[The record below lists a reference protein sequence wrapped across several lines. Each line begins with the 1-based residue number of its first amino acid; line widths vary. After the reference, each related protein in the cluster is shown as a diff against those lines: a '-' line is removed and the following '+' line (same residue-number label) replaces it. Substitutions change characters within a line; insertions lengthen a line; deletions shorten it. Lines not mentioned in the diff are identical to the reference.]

1 METNKIYHGNCVEK
15 LKEIEA
21 NKVDLIY
28 FDPPFFTQRKHSLTN
43 KDNSKTYEFD
53 DKYNSI
59 EEYLELVENV
69 LLESKRVLKNTGS
82 VFLHCDKTASHNI
95 RVVMDKI
102 FGRENFQSEIIWSYK
117 RWSNAKKGLL
127 NSHQVIFFY
136 SKTQDFKFNTLYTD
150 YSATTNLDQ
159 ILQDRERNE
168 NGKSDYKKDEN
179 GNVILGK
186 EKKGVPLSDVW
197 EIPYLNPKA
206 KERTGYPTQKPVL
219 LLNQILNIVTDEGDL
234 VVDPFC
240 GSGTT
245 CVSAKSLKRQFIGI
259 DISKDAVELANSR
272 LEEMVI
278 SESNLLNKGTNE
290 YQEKTEKELAILQNI
305 NAFPVQRNSGI
316 DGFLKDHFEGMPVPV
331 KIQGEYETIED
342 AIEKLEKASYG
353 KDYKMKI
360 LIQTRETGIS
370 RLFGFESDVTI
381 MKSLELQTKDL
392 LKKNNEG
399 ITRVLQNG
407 GLSASMIVWCKVQ
420 VQFFN

>member
-168 NGKSDYKKDEN
+168 NGKSVYKKDEN
-179 GNVILGK
+179 GNVVLGK

-316 DGFLKDHFEGMPVPV
+316 DGFLKDHFEGLPVPV

-381 MKSLELQTKDL
+381 LKSLELQTKDL

-399 ITRVLQNG
+399 ITSVLQNG
-407 GLSASMIVWCKVQ
+407 GFSASMKV
-420 VQFFN
+420 

>member
-1 METNKIYHGNCVEK
+1 METNKIYHGHCVEK

-28 FDPPFFTQRKHSLTN
+28 FDPPFFTQRKHSLSN

-69 LLESKRVLKNTGS
+69 LQESKRVLKNTGS
-82 VFLHCDKTASHNI
+82 VFLHCDKTASHQI
-95 RVVMDKI
+95 RVMMDKV

-127 NSHQVIFFY
+127 NAHQVIFFY

-168 NGKSDYKKDEN
+168 NGKSVYKKDEN

-219 LLNQILNIVTDEGDL
+219 LLNQILNIVTTEGDL

-259 DISKDAVELANSR
+259 DISQDAVELANSR

-342 AIEKLEKASYG
+342 AIEKLEKASNG
-353 KDYKMKI
+353 KEYKMKI

-370 RLFGFESDVTI
+370 RLFGYESDVI
-381 MKSLELQTKDL
+381 IIKSLELQTKDL
-392 LKKNNEG
+392 LKRNNEG
-399 ITRVLQNG
+399 ITGATQKAGFRV
-407 GLSASMIVWCKVQ
+407 SKTV
-420 VQFFN
+420 

>member
-59 EEYLELVENV
+59 EEYLKLVENV
-69 LLESKRVLKNTGS
+69 LQESKRVLKNTGS

-127 NSHQVIFFY
+127 NAHQVIFFY

-168 NGKSDYKKDEN
+168 NGKSVYKKDEN
-179 GNVILGK
+179 GNVVLGK

-219 LLNQILNIVTDEGDL
+219 LLNQILNIVTEEGDL

-278 SESNLLNKGTNE
+278 SESNLLNKGTND

-316 DGFLKDHFEGMPVPV
+316 DGFLKDHFEGVPVPV

-407 GLSASMIVWCKVQ
+407 GLSTSKTV
-420 VQFFN
+420 

>member
-59 EEYLELVENV
+59 EEYLELVEDV
-69 LLESKRVLKNTGS
+69 LKQSKRVLKNTGS

-95 RVVMDKI
+95 RVVMDKV

-127 NSHQVIFFY
+127 NAHQVIFFY
-136 SKTQDFKFNTLYTD
+136 SKSQDFKFNTLYTD
-150 YSATTNLDQ
+150 YSVTTNLDQ
-159 ILQDRERNE
+159 ILQDRARDE
-168 NGKSDYKKDEN
+168 NGKSVYKKDEN

-206 KERTGYPTQKPVL
+206 KERIGYPTQKPVL

-290 YQEKTEKELAILQNI
+290 YQEKTEKELAILKNI

-342 AIEKLEKASYG
+342 AIEKLEKASYD
-353 KDYKMKI
+353 KDYKKKI

-399 ITRVLQNG
+399 ITASLQKSGFNG
-407 GLSASMIVWCKVQ
+407 
-420 VQFFN
+420 

>member
-59 EEYLELVENV
+59 EEYLVLVENV

-117 RWSNAKKGLL
+117 RWSSAKKGFLS
-127 NSHQVIFFY
+127 SHQVIFFY

-168 NGKSDYKKDEN
+168 NGKSVYKKDEN

-278 SESNLLNKGTNE
+278 SESNLLNKGTSE

-342 AIEKLEKASYG
+342 AIEKLEKASLG
-353 KDYKMKI
+353 RDYKMKI

-370 RLFGFESDVTI
+370 RLFGFDYDVTI
-381 MKSLELQTKDL
+381 LKSLELQTKDL
-392 LKKNNEG
+392 IKKNNEG
-399 ITRVLQNG
+399 ITSVLQNG
-407 GLSASMIVWCKVQ
+407 GFSASIKA
-420 VQFFN
+420 

>member
-1 METNKIYHGNCVEK
+1 METNKIYHGNCVER

-59 EEYLELVENV
+59 EEYLVLVENV

-82 VFLHCDKTASHNI
+82 VFLHCDKTASHKI
-95 RVVMDKI
+95 RVVMDKV

-127 NSHQVIFFY
+127 NAHQVIFFY

-168 NGKSDYKKDEN
+168 NGKSVYKKDEN

-316 DGFLKDHFEGMPVPV
+316 DGFLKDHFEGIPVPV

-399 ITRVLQNG
+399 ITAVLQKSRFSG
-407 GLSASMIVWCKVQ
+407 
-420 VQFFN
+420 

>member
-1 METNKIYHGNCVEK
+1 MEINKIIHGNCVEK

-28 FDPPFFTQRKHSLTN
+28 FDPPFFTQRKHSHNN
-43 KDNSKTYEFD
+43 KDNSKTYKFD
-53 DKYNSI
+53 DKFSSI
-59 EEYLELVENV
+59 EEYLTLIETV
-69 LLESKRVLKNTGS
+69 LEQSRRVLKHTGS

-95 RVVMDKI
+95 RIVLDQV

-127 NSHQVIFFY
+127 NAHQVIFFY
-136 SKTQDFKFNTLYTD
+136 SKTQDFKFNTIYTA

-168 NGKSDYKKDEN
+168 NGKSVYKRDEN
-179 GNVILGK
+179 GNAILGK

-234 VVDPFC
+234 VLDPFC

-245 CVSAKSLKRQFIGI
+245 CVSAKSLNRNFIGI
-259 DISKDAVELANSR
+259 DISRDAVELANSR

-278 SESNLLNKGTNE
+278 SESNLLNKGTSE
-290 YQEKTEKELAILQNI
+290 YQEKTEKELAILLNI
-305 NAFPVQRNSGI
+305 SAFPVQRNCGI
-316 DGFLKDHFEGMPVPV
+316 DGFLKEHFEGMPVPV
-331 KIQGEYETIED
+331 KIQGAYETVED
-342 AIEKLEKASYG
+342 AIDKLEKASFG

-360 LIQTRETGIS
+360 LIQTNETGIS

-381 MKSLELQTKDL
+381 IKSLELQSKEL
-392 LKKNNEG
+392 LKKNECLKAL
-399 ITRVLQNG
+399 TRKQDGVFSG
-407 GLSASMIVWCKVQ
+407 K
-420 VQFFN
+420 

>member
-1 METNKIYHGNCVEK
+1 METNKIYHGNCIEK

-43 KDNSKTYEFD
+43 KDNSKTYQFD

-59 EEYLELVENV
+59 EEYLKLVENV
-69 LLESKRVLKNTGS
+69 LQESKRVLKNTGS

-95 RVVMDKI
+95 RVVMDKV

-127 NSHQVIFFY
+127 NAHQVIFFY
-136 SKTQDFKFNTLYTD
+136 SKTQDFKFNTLFTD
-150 YSATTNLDQ
+150 YSVTTNLDQ

-168 NGKSDYKKDEN
+168 NGKSVYKKDEN
-179 GNVILGK
+179 GNVVLGK

-316 DGFLKDHFEGMPVPV
+316 DGFLKDHFEGIPVPV

-342 AIEKLEKASYG
+342 AIEKLEKVSYG

-407 GLSASMIVWCKVQ
+407 GLSASKTV
-420 VQFFN
+420 

>member
-59 EEYLELVENV
+59 EEYLELVEDV
-69 LLESKRVLKNTGS
+69 LKQSKRVLKNTGS

-127 NSHQVIFFY
+127 NAHQVIFFY
-136 SKTQDFKFNTLYTD
+136 SKSQDFKFNTLYTD
-150 YSATTNLDQ
+150 YSVTTNLDQ
-159 ILQDRERNE
+159 ILQDRARDE
-168 NGKSDYKKDEN
+168 NGKSVYKKDEN

-206 KERTGYPTQKPVL
+206 KERIGYPTQKPVL

-245 CVSAKSLKRQFIGI
+245 CVSAKSLNRQFIGI

-290 YQEKTEKELAILQNI
+290 YQEKTEKELAILKNI

-316 DGFLKDHFEGMPVPV
+316 DGFLKDHFEGMAVPV

-342 AIEKLEKASYG
+342 AIEKLEKASYD
-353 KDYKMKI
+353 KDYKKKI

-399 ITRVLQNG
+399 ITASLQKSG
-407 GLSASMIVWCKVQ
+407 FSG
-420 VQFFN
+420 

>member
-69 LLESKRVLKNTGS
+69 LQESKRVLKNTGS

-168 NGKSDYKKDEN
+168 NGKSVYKKDEN

-278 SESNLLNKGTNE
+278 SESNLLNKGTSE

-342 AIEKLEKASYG
+342 AIEKLEKASLG
-353 KDYKMKI
+353 RDYKMKI

-370 RLFGFESDVTI
+370 RLFGFDYDVTI
-381 MKSLELQTKDL
+381 LKSLELQTKDL
-392 LKKNNEG
+392 IKKNNEG
-399 ITRVLQNG
+399 ITSVLQNG
-407 GLSASMIVWCKVQ
+407 GFSASIKA
-420 VQFFN
+420 

>member
-95 RVVMDKI
+95 RVVMDKV

-127 NSHQVIFFY
+127 NAHQVIFFY

-168 NGKSDYKKDEN
+168 NGKSVYKKDEN
-179 GNVILGK
+179 GNVVLGK

-219 LLNQILNIVTDEGDL
+219 LLNQILNIVTDKGDL

-316 DGFLKDHFEGMPVPV
+316 DGFLKDHFEGVPVPV

-381 MKSLELQTKDL
+381 LKSLELQTKDL

-399 ITRVLQNG
+399 ITSVLQNG
-407 GLSASMIVWCKVQ
+407 GFSASMKV
-420 VQFFN
+420 

>member
-1 METNKIYHGNCVEK
+1 MDINKIYQGDCVEK

-28 FDPPFFTQRKHSLTN
+28 FDPPFFTQRKHTLTN
-43 KDNSKTYEFD
+43 KDNSKTYEFE
-53 DKYNSI
+53 DKYDSM
-59 EEYLELVENV
+59 EAYLTLIENV
-69 LLESKRVLKNTGS
+69 LAQSKRVLKNTGS
-82 VFLHCDKTASHNI
+82 VFLHCDKTASHHI
-95 RVVMDKI
+95 RIVMDKV

-127 NSHQVIFFY
+127 NTHQVIFFY
-136 SKTQDFKFNTLYTD
+136 AKTQDFKFNTLYTD

-159 ILQDRERNE
+159 ILQDRERDE
-168 NGKSDYKKDEN
+168 NGKSVYKKDEN

-186 EKKGVPLSDVW
+186 EKKGVPLSDIW

-219 LLNQILNIVTDEGDL
+219 LLNQILNIATDEGDL

-245 CVSAKSLKRQFIGI
+245 CVSAKYLKRQFIGI
-259 DISKDAVELANSR
+259 DISKDAIELANSR

-278 SESNLLNKGTNE
+278 SASNLLNKGASE
-290 YQEKTEKELAILQNI
+290 YQEKTEKELVILQNI

-316 DGFLKDHFEGMPVPV
+316 DGFLKDHFEGLPVPV
-331 KIQGEYETIED
+331 KIQGEHESIED
-342 AIEKLEKASYG
+342 AILKLEKASYG
-353 KDYKMKI
+353 KNYKMKI
-360 LIQTRETGIS
+360 LIQTREAEIS

-381 MKSLELQTKDL
+381 IKSLELQTKDL
-392 LKKNNEG
+392 LKQREKG

-407 GLSASMIVWCKVQ
+407 GLSAVKPI
-420 VQFFN
+420 

>member
-43 KDNSKTYEFD
+43 KDNSKTYEFN

-59 EEYLELVENV
+59 EEYLTLLENV
-69 LLESKRVLKNTGS
+69 LEQSKRVLKNTGS

-95 RVVMDKI
+95 RVVMDKV

-127 NSHQVIFFY
+127 NGHQVIFFY

-159 ILQDRERNE
+159 ILQDRERDE
-168 NGKSDYKKDEN
+168 NGKSVYKKDEK

-259 DISKDAVELANSR
+259 DISKDAIELANSR

-342 AIEKLEKASYG
+342 AIEKIEKASYG

-360 LIQTRETGIS
+360 VIQTRETGLN

-381 MKSLELQTKDL
+381 IKSLELQTKDL

-399 ITRVLQNG
+399 ITSVLQNG
-407 GLSASMIVWCKVQ
+407 GFSASMKV
-420 VQFFN
+420 

>member
-69 LLESKRVLKNTGS
+69 LLESKRVLNNTGS

-95 RVVMDKI
+95 RVVMDKV

-127 NSHQVIFFY
+127 NAHQVIFFY

-168 NGKSDYKKDEN
+168 NGKSVYKKDEN
-179 GNVILGK
+179 GNVVLGK

-219 LLNQILNIVTDEGDL
+219 LLNQILNIVTEEGDL

-407 GLSASMIVWCKVQ
+407 GLSTSKTV
-420 VQFFN
+420 